1 MINIG
6 ILAIQGA
13 FIEHKNVLETIE
25 NINIFLI
32 KTKNDIQ
39 NIDGLIIPGGEST
52 VMKKFILQ
60 WDLYET
66 LNKFINID
74 KKPVFGTCAGS
85 ILLSNKVK
93 TNNVIENGLFQ
104 SVNIEILR
112 NGYGR
117 QNASYIEKI
126 NIEKIGV
133 IDAIYI
139 RAPIIKNLDNN
150 CKILAYDKYNNPTL
164 LKYHNILLCTF
175 HPELTMNLIH
185 KYFITNYFFFF

>member
-32 KTKNDIQ
+32 KTKYDIK
-39 NIDGLIIPGGEST
+39 NIDALIIPGGESS
-52 VMKKFILQ
+52 VMKKFILE

-85 ILLSNKVK
+85 ILLSNKVN

-164 LKYHNILLCTF
+164 ICYNNILLCTF
-175 HPELTMNLIH
+175 HPELSNNLIH
-185 KYFITNYFFFF
+185 KYFITKYLYK